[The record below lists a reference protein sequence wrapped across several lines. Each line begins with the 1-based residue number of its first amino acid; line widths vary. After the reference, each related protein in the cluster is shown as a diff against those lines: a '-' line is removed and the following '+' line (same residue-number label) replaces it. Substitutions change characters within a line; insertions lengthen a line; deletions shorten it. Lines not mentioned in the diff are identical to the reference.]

1 MARRRP
7 TEARATQGTRVVVAL
22 VPFCFFG
29 SSLFPEAPQRAHRAF
44 FWAFLSQ
51 NFLFRQA
58 RFEIRRR
65 QLQQAT
71 QRVPPIP
78 GGNATEN
85 RTHGYCCSAA

>member
-29 SSLFPEAPQRAHRAF
+29 SALFPEAPQRAHRAF
-44 FWAFLSQ
+44 CWGSLGQSFLCRMVR
-51 NFLFRQA
+51 L
-58 RFEIRRR
+58 ECP
-65 QLQQAT
+65 AT
-71 QRVPPIP
+71 PIP

-85 RTHGYCCSAA
+85 RTHGSSYSAA